1 MPTIIINAHDHADV
15 TAREP
20 AWENA
25 ILVEGNEIFTLTDLS
40 PDTAYTLRWKAPDR
54 QYPDVEVR
62 SCQLSAVIGVLTI
75 GLFIIP
81 AMQYF
86 ICLMI

>member
-1 MPTIIINAHDHADV
+1 MSTIINAHDHDDV

-62 SCQLSAVIGVLTI
+62 SCHWCSHNLSFCHPCNVL
-75 GLFIIP
+75 FVS
-81 AMQYF
+81 
-86 ICLMI
+86 

>member
-1 MPTIIINAHDHADV
+1 M

-62 SCQLSAVIGVLTI
+62 SCQLSLV
-75 GLFIIP
+75 F
-81 AMQYF
+81 
-86 ICLMI
+86 

>member
-1 MPTIIINAHDHADV
+1 M

-62 SCQLSAVIGVLTI
+62 SCH
-75 GLFIIP
+75 
-81 AMQYF
+81 
-86 ICLMI
+86 

>member
-62 SCQLSAVIGVLTI
+62 SCQLSLVFSQSVFLST
-75 GLFIIP
+75 P
-81 AMQYF
+81 AMFYLF
-86 ICLMI
+86 HDLD

>member
-62 SCQLSAVIGVLTI
+62 SCHGCSHNRSLYHPSNAMFY
-75 GLFIIP
+75 LFHD
-81 AMQYF
+81 
-86 ICLMI
+86 LD

>member
-62 SCQLSAVIGVLTI
+62 SCQLSLVFSQSVFLSSQQCNVL
-75 GLFIIP
+75 FVS
-81 AMQYF
+81 
-86 ICLMI
+86 

>member
-1 MPTIIINAHDHADV
+1 M

-62 SCQLSAVIGVLTI
+62 SCQLSWVFSQSVSLSSQQCNVL
-75 GLFIIP
+75 FVS
-81 AMQYF
+81 
-86 ICLMI
+86 

>member
-1 MPTIIINAHDHADV
+1 MPTIITNAHDHDDV

-62 SCQLSAVIGVLTI
+62 SCQLSLVFSQSVFLSSQQCNVL
-75 GLFIIP
+75 FVS
-81 AMQYF
+81 
-86 ICLMI
+86 

>member
-1 MPTIIINAHDHADV
+1 MPTIINAHDHDGV

-62 SCQLSAVIGVLTI
+62 SCQLSLVFSQSVFLSSQQCNVL
-75 GLFIIP
+75 FVS
-81 AMQYF
+81 
-86 ICLMI
+86 

>member
-1 MPTIIINAHDHADV
+1 M

-62 SCQLSAVIGVLTI
+62 SCQLSLVFSQSVFLSSYNVAMLY
-75 GLFIIP
+75 LFHD
-81 AMQYF
+81 
-86 ICLMI
+86 LD